1 MLKRAMGGTPIVRW
15 LPFRLVCTAQTKA
28 VDINEPRKH
37 CWHVWSVTN
46 KEWVKCTPH
55 LWAFTLPL
63 LAFQPRQCAHPDY
76 VSLWKR
82 YQKVKRQKAQLLT
95 KQSFK
100 VKLYLFPLTIVYL
113 NLTHTESEEV
123 CFVHICR
130 VLSWNS
136 RTNATLFSMEFETGF
151 SKI

>member
-1 MLKRAMGGTPIVRW
+1 MNRTIIVGTFEVSQIRSGSSVHHTYEL
-15 LPFRLVCTAQTKA
+15 LPF
-28 VDINEPRKH
+28 PY
-37 CWHVWSVTN
+37 
-46 KEWVKCTPH
+46 
-55 LWAFTLPL
+55 

-100 VKLYLFPLTIVYL
+100 VKLYLFPLTIVYR

-123 CFVHICR
+123 CSVRICR

-136 RTNATLFSMEFETGF
+136 RTNETLFSMEFETGF

>member
-1 MLKRAMGGTPIVRW
+1 MCRKRNAYCKMTAV
-15 LPFRLVCTAQTKA
+15 FFLVCTAQTKA
-28 VDINEPRKH
+28 SVITEPHKH
-37 CWHVWSVTN
+37 RWHVWSVTN
-46 KEWVKCTPH
+46 NERVRLYITPE
-55 LWAFTLPL
+55 LLPSPY
-63 LAFQPRQCAHPDY
+63 LAFQPRRCAHPDC